1 MSASNLRYNVF
12 AARFELKKRLVN
24 PNFIITVTMISEQV
38 FLDST
43 FLTNDVSRIDKES
56 EKEKTELTKHP

>member
-1 MSASNLRYNVF
+1 
-12 AARFELKKRLVN
+12 
-24 PNFIITVTMISEQV
+24 MISEQV

-43 FLTNDVSRIDKES
+43 FLTNNVNRIDKEN

>member
-1 MSASNLRYNVF
+1 
-12 AARFELKKRLVN
+12 
-24 PNFIITVTMISEQV
+24 MIGEQV

-43 FLTNDVSRIDKES
+43 FLTNNVNRIDNGS

>member
-1 MSASNLRYNVF
+1 
-12 AARFELKKRLVN
+12 
-24 PNFIITVTMISEQV
+24 MISEQV

-43 FLTNDVSRIDKES
+43 FLTNDVNRIYKES

>member
-1 MSASNLRYNVF
+1 
-12 AARFELKKRLVN
+12 
-24 PNFIITVTMISEQV
+24 MISERV

-43 FLTNDVSRIDKES
+43 FLRNNVNRIDKES

>member
-1 MSASNLRYNVF
+1 
-12 AARFELKKRLVN
+12 
-24 PNFIITVTMISEQV
+24 MISEQV

-43 FLTNDVSRIDKES
+43 FLTNDVNRIDKES